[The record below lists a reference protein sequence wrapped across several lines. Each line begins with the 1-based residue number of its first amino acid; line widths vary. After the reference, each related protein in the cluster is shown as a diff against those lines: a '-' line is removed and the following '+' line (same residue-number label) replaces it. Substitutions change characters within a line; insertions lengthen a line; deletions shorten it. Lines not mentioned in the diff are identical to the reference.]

1 VSAENDGR
9 GLFRTFTDVVNLLTM
24 ATNILD
30 KVGSIGALM
39 AGAAVPCCFPF
50 LSLAGSIL
58 GLSFLAPYESYVLYA
73 MQVFVVVALIGA
85 VVAYRGHRKILPLI
99 LGVLSVL
106 AVLYSLN
113 TGMNVKIL
121 YPGLAG
127 LVVVAI
133 WNSIEARR
141 CADVCQK

>member
-1 VSAENDGR
+1 
-9 GLFRTFTDVVNLLTM
+9 M

-30 KVGSIGALM
+30 KVGSVGALV

-73 MQVFVVVALIGA
+73 MQLFVVIALIGA
-85 VVAYRGHRKILPLI
+85 VVAYRGHRKLLPLI

-113 TGMNVKIL
+113 TGINVKIL

-141 CADVCQK
+141 CADVCKK

>member
-1 VSAENDGR
+1 MSPASYLAAPPRVAGR
-9 GLFRTFTDVVNLLTM
+9 QYTSVDALFWAALGLF
-24 ATNILD
+24 
-30 KVGSIGALM
+30 
-39 AGAAVPCCFPF
+39 
-50 LSLAGSIL
+50 
-58 GLSFLAPYESYVLYA
+58 
-73 MQVFVVVALIGA
+73 VVALIGA
-85 VVAYRGHRKILPLI
+85 VVAYRGHRKVLPLI

-141 CADVCQK
+141 CADICQK